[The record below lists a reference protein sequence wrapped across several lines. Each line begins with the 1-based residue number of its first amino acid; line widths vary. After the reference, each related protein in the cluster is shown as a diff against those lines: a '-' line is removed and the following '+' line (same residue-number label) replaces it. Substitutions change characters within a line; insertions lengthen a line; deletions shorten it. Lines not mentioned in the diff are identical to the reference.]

1 MLSLVAG
8 NLTDAR
14 AVPATMSPPNDPVD
28 VATYFS
34 LYWDLY
40 WVLDDATQR
49 RVLTLDS
56 TAFDNDPSSW
66 ATVLMEL
73 WDLRGDH
80 AKARAYADTAY
91 RATVAQMKA
100 APRDPQRP
108 LIAGIQ
114 LAVLGRKAEAI
125 ASGLRGLALSPLD
138 RDHWFGPY
146 YQQLMARIYMMTGE
160 QDKAVDLL
168 ETILKEP
175 YFMTPAWL
183 SVDPTWAPLKANPRF
198 QRLIAR
204 ETEP

>member
-1 MLSLVAG
+1 M
-8 NLTDAR
+8 
-14 AVPATMSPPNDPVD
+14 
-28 VATYFS
+28 
-34 LYWDLY
+34 
-40 WVLDDATQR
+40 LDDATQR

-56 TAFDNDPSSW
+56 TAFDNDPASW
-66 ATVLMEL
+66 ATVMMEL

-125 ASGLRGLALSPLD
+125 ASGLRGLALSPLE

-168 ETILKEP
+168 ETILREP
-175 YFMTPAWL
+175 YFLTPAWL
-183 SVDPTWAPLKANPRF
+183 SIDPTWAPLRGNARF
-198 QRLIAR
+198 QRLISGG
-204 ETEP
+204 